1 MGKPDDNHTYVTMAV
16 TNDANATPTPLS
28 IDEATGR
35 ILCTI
40 INEERTA
47 TVVSDTFPDDNHV
60 PISTLTD
67 SSGNIYPVHITTD
80 GYILA
85 DVVIE

>member
-1 MGKPDDNHTYVTMAV
+1 MGKPDDNHVYVTMAV
-16 TNDANATPTPLS
+16 TDDANATPTPLS
-28 IDEATGR
+28 IDDATGR

-40 INEERTA
+40 VNESRSA
-47 TVVSDTFPDDNHV
+47 SVVTHTFPDDNHV
-60 PISTLTD
+60 PIATITD
-67 SSGNIYPVHITTD
+67 SSGNIYPLHISTD